1 MPVQKRENKTVELWE
16 GKEVEIT
23 RPELVNDFDF
33 ITDLQKAQKEKDLA
47 TLVNMYFALIGGE
60 EVFQETREHIIAK
73 KGIFD
78 INELNVILERISA
91 LFPKASSPAQKRW

>member
-1 MPVQKRENKTVELWE
+1 MAKTEEKSVELWE
-16 GKEVEIT
+16 GKEVKVT
-23 RPELVNDFDF
+23 RPELLSDFDF

-60 EVFQETREHIIAK
+60 EVFQETREHIIEK

-78 INELNVILERISA
+78 INELYVIIEKISNA
-91 LFPKASSPAQKRW
+91 FPKASSPAQKRW